1 MEPLKNNN
9 NKKKQPDV
17 IMAESPLDQ
26 GGGKG
31 RGKGTDPSWDSW
43 QR

>member
-1 MEPLKNNN
+1 MEPLKK
-9 NKKKQPDV
+9 KKKQPDV

-31 RGKGTDPSWDSW
+31 RGEGTDPSRDSG
-43 QR
+43 QG